1 MQARLLIGTIFL
13 VSIHGIGAANAAD
26 YPSDPVSMAT
36 GLELAEV
43 HCAACH
49 AVEQN
54 DKSRLKQAPAFRTL
68 GKRYP
73 LEDLEESLAE
83 GIVTGHEGMPEFTF
97 SPQDIDAFLG
107 YLSSIQ
113 VK

>member
-1 MQARLLIGTIFL
+1 MQARLLIGTAFL
-13 VSIHGIGAANAAD
+13 VSAYGTGSTMAAG

-43 HCAACH
+43 HCSACH

-54 DKSRLKQAPAFRTL
+54 DKSRMEKAPAFRNL

-83 GIVTGHEGMPEFTF
+83 GIVTGHEGMPEFSF
-97 SPQDIDAFLG
+97 SPEEIDAFLG